1 MKTWELSEARHH
13 LDEVVRRAQSCGP
26 QRISGDSDAAVV
38 LSTADYHRLV
48 AEADPMEDDLC
59 PGDDAPAGEGMSF
72 FEMMQSSPLAEA
84 FRTGEISADEWDRAC
99 RIGR

>member
-26 QRISGDSDAAVV
+26 QRISGGSDAAVL
-38 LSTADYHRLV
+38 LSSADYHRLV
-48 AEADPMEDDLC
+48 AEPDLVDVDLY
-59 PGDDAPAGEGMSF
+59 PGHDAPTGEGMSF

-84 FRTGEISADEWDRAC
+84 FRSGEISPDEWDRAC